1 MASKGRGMRV
11 SMPMKWSVGAS
22 SLLALVGCQAS
33 QVAPMGQDDEMAP
46 SPDEPAAAEEMTIE
60 EEAPF
65 EEAADAP
72 ESYADGTYQ
81 SSGGYQSPNGAETIE
96 VSITLTDGS
105 ISAVEVT
112 PQATNSTSQR
122 YQGYFAGGIAEEVVG
137 KSLEEADVSRVAG
150 SSLTS
155 GGFAKALES
164 IRQDAKGS

>member
-1 MASKGRGMRV
+1 MRV
-11 SMPMKWSVGAS
+11 SMPVKWSVGAS

-33 QVAPMGQDDEMAP
+33 QVAPMEDDGMTPAP
-46 SPDEPAAAEEMTIE
+46 DDSAAAEEMTTE
-60 EEAPF
+60 D
-65 EEAADAP
+65 DASLDDASATP
-72 ESYADGTYQ
+72 ASYVDGTYQ

-96 VSITLTDGS
+96 VSITLTDGA

-137 KSLEEADVSRVAG
+137 KSLDEANVSRVAG

-155 GGFAKALES
+155 GGFAEALES
-164 IRQDAKGS
+164 IRQDAKAS